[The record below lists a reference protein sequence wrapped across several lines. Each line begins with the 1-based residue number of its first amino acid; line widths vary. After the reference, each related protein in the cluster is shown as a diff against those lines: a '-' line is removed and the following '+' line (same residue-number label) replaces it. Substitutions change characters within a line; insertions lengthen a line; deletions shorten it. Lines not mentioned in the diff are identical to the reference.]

1 MVFVCWCVSV
11 GACNF
16 WVLAHVWVVGD
27 YLPTDR
33 GEATTQ
39 GGLTPQRQPISRPGS
54 HFGLSHIDMAPT
66 RALQRK
72 VSQLFRMRGWQLR
85 PDAMQ
90 RLYELL
96 NGEDDWE

>member
-1 MVFVCWCVSV
+1 MRAFSFFFSVFLFSR
-11 GACNF
+11 A
-16 WVLAHVWVVGD
+16 
-27 YLPTDR
+27 
-33 GEATTQ
+33 
-39 GGLTPQRQPISRPGS
+39 QRPPPDLRKLLFGS
-54 HFGLSHIDMAPT
+54 QFGLSHIDMAPT

>member
-1 MVFVCWCVSV
+1 MLSFTKSCRRAPKS
-11 GACNF
+11 F
-16 WVLAHVWVVGD
+16 FFPDTKRQLA
-27 YLPTDR
+27 LAASR
-33 GEATTQ
+33 
-39 GGLTPQRQPISRPGS
+39 QRFAPAYSS

>member
-1 MVFVCWCVSV
+1 M
-11 GACNF
+11 
-16 WVLAHVWVVGD
+16 
-27 YLPTDR
+27 
-33 GEATTQ
+33 GEP
-39 GGLTPQRQPISRPGS
+39 GGEIDFFHESCRRLTPAATDFAPAFSS

>member
-1 MVFVCWCVSV
+1 
-11 GACNF
+11 
-16 WVLAHVWVVGD
+16 
-27 YLPTDR
+27 
-33 GEATTQ
+33 
-39 GGLTPQRQPISRPGS
+39 
-54 HFGLSHIDMAPT
+54 MAPT

-90 RLYELL
+90 RIYELL